1 MNRLIDS
8 LKELFAAAA
17 SAGGDV
23 ANTAA
28 FTLENV
34 DWTGALTK
42 PEPASNPIVDTQ
54 LGAACANAGQPGS
67 AAHEAAQALLAV
79 SDQLPWRTPSQDR
92 AGEPDMAAFSRNF
105 TANTIIGA
113 GALLPSDKVTAGF
126 SLQGRDTYYPGHL
139 HLAEESYWVIGGAGD
154 WKVGTRPWFAV
165 KPGDS
170 IYHETGMRHTMQTN
184 EQAMLT
190 VWLWTSDLDSE
201 VVMVRG

>member
-1 MNRLIDS
+1 MWSEAAGLSTWLDLSWDVNCCGEKGLLSFAFHPDFANNGRAYVYYSQGNLETVISEFSVLGDPLSDPADS
-8 LKELFAAAA
+8 A
-17 SAGGDV
+17 SEV
-23 ANTAA
+23 LLLT
-28 FTLENV
+28 EN
-34 DWTGALTK
+34 
-42 PEPASNPIVDTQ
+42 EPAGNHNGGQIAFGPDGMLYIG
-54 LGAACANAGQPGS
+54 LGDGG
-67 AAHEAAQALLAV
+67 
-79 SDQLPWRTPSQDR
+79 
-92 AGEPDMAAFSRNF
+92 
-105 TANTIIGA
+105 GA

-190 VWLWTSDLDSE
+190 VWLWTSHLDSE
-201 VVMVRG
+201 VVIVRG